1 MAEEEKPNEAPILT
15 EYTEDH
21 IRHLSDMEHIRT
33 RPGMYIGKLGDG
45 SHAEDGIYVLLKEV
59 IDNSIDEFKMNA
71 GRRIEITVEDNL
83 RVSVRDYGRG
93 IPLGKLIEAV
103 SMLNTGGKYDSK
115 AFKKSVG
122 LNGVGVKAVN
132 ALSSHFEV
140 RSHRD
145 GEMRRAT
152 FERGILTGE
161 STEPTADENGTF
173 IYFEPDCALFKN
185 YTFRTEFIE
194 TMLRNYTYLNT
205 GLTIMF
211 NGRRIHSRNGLV
223 DLLNDNMTNDGLYPI
238 IHLKGEDIEIAFTHT
253 GQYGEEYYSFV
264 NGQHTTQ
271 GGTHQSAFKKHI
283 AETIKDFSGKNF
295 DYGDIRNGLVAA
307 IAVNI
312 EEPLFESQT
321 KIKLGSLTTIPDGGI
336 SIDKFV
342 GDFVKEQVDNYL
354 HKNTD
359 IADII
364 IQKITENE
372 KERKA
377 IAGVTKLARER
388 AKKANLHNR
397 KLRDCRIHLNDAKG
411 DLKEDSSIFI
421 TEGDSASG
429 SITKSRDVTTQ
440 AVFSLRGKPLN
451 CFGLTKK
458 VVYENEEFNLLQ
470 AALNIEDG
478 LDGLRYNKVIVAT
491 DADVDGMH
499 IRLLMITFFLQFFP
513 ELIKKGHVYILQ
525 TPLFR
530 VRNRKNKI
538 GKQKLKELEEEAKAA
553 KSDFITRYCYSDEE
567 RVAAIEALG
576 PDPEITRF
584 KGLGEISSD
593 EFKHFIGPDI
603 RLEQVSLHKSDQVK
617 ELLEYY
623 MGKNTMERQNF
634 IINNLVIEE
643 DRAEEDETAETAI

>member
-173 IYFEPDCALFKN
+173 IYFEPDSALFKN

-307 IAVNI
+307 IAINI

-499 IRLLMITFFLQFFP
+499 IRLLMMTFFLQFFP
-513 ELIKKGHVYILQ
+513 DVIRQGHLFVLQ

-530 VRNRKNKI
+530 VRNK
-538 GKQKLKELEEEAKAA
+538 KE
-553 KSDFITRYCYSDEE
+553 THYCYSEDE
-567 RVAAIEALG
+567 RLKAVSRCGANA
-576 PDPEITRF
+576 EITRF
-584 KGLGEISSD
+584 KGLGEISPD
-593 EFKHFIGPDI
+593 EFREFIGEGM
-603 RLEQVSLHKSDQVK
+603 RLDKVRITKDDPIHD
-617 ELLEYY
+617 LLEFY
-623 MGKNTMERQNF
+623 MGKNTYERQGF
-634 IINNLVIEE
+634 IIDNLRIEE
-643 DRAEEDETAETAI
+643 DIVEQDLAIS